1 MKKIMLLSFLLF
13 VASSLAEAGEIFG
26 KITEG
31 AATVG
36 ENASVEMKCGAK
48 AYPAAKTDKTG
59 TFHVVVGEAGKCSL
73 TVNYKGQKASL
84 DVVSFDD
91 PVQSDLV
98 LEMKDGKLAV
108 RRK

>member
-1 MKKIMLLSFLLF
+1 MKKIVLLFLL
-13 VASSLAEAGEIFG
+13 VALSSMAEAGEIFG

-31 AATVG
+31 AVTVG

-48 AYPAAKTDKTG
+48 AYPATKTDKTG
-59 TFHVVVGEAGKCSL
+59 TFHVVVSEAGKCSL
-73 TVNYKGQKASL
+73 TVGYKGQKASV

-91 PVQSDLV
+91 AVQADLV